1 MYITCKFSNLPV
13 LFTSKL
19 ISAYHDE
26 FLRYLWGDSQF
37 VTILSYEL
45 KCGEGI
51 VGDSVTIINKKTHL
65 TLCEVKVYGDDTPI
79 TG

>member
-1 MYITCKFSNLPV
+1 MYFACKFSNLPV
-13 LFTSKL
+13 LFTSQL
-19 ISAYHDE
+19 ISAYND
-26 FLRYLWGDSQF
+26 FLRYLWEDSQF

-51 VGDSVTIINKKTHL
+51 VGESVTIVNKKTHL